1 MESRIMAFQGFI
13 TVVGERQGQF
23 KGESTDANKPGPIP
37 IFNFENGVSLPFDQA
52 TGSPTGTHVRD
63 PVVLIKK
70 IGAASPQFY
79 RSLVTNETLTT
90 VSVTFNQPNA
100 AGTLAPFFT
109 IVLTNA
115 SVVRIRQSVT
125 VAPGLTDS
133 ANPLEEISLTYRKI
147 ELSDIDAA
155 TSATDEWASG

>member
-1 MESRIMAFQGFI
+1 MAFQGFI

-23 KGESTDANKPGPIP
+23 KGEGTDAKQPGQIP
-37 IFNFENGVSLPFDQA
+37 IFNFENEVSSPFDQA
-52 TGSPTGTHVRD
+52 TGATTGKRVHA
-63 PVVLIKK
+63 PLVLVKK

-79 RSLVTNETLTT
+79 RSLVTNEILTT
-90 VSVTFNQPNA
+90 VSVTFTLPNA
-100 AGTLAPFFT
+100 AGALTPFFT
-109 IVLTNA
+109 VVLTDA

-133 ANPLEEISLTYRKI
+133 ANPLEEISVTYRKI

-155 TSATDEWASG
+155 TSATDDWAAG